1 MKEHIFRQNLTSFI
15 GKSLKSRQEKI
26 LLVRNILTRKTV
38 SHVVK
43 EMFLKVMNIILSEM
57 ILPKTLKSFYD
68 SLEGNL
74 FFDCI

>member
-26 LLVRNILTRKTV
+26 LLVRNILTRNTV
-38 SHVVK
+38 SRVVK